1 MQRLPGGHPVTL
13 YHRRHL
19 HGDTGSVVE
28 VFQHVL
34 ALGVFEQRT
43 NIILQRVSTGPTIRV
58 MVKGSFSPA
67 CGHDNHKGAISP
79 GITLV
84 SPS

>member
-1 MQRLPGGHPVTL
+1 MTL

-19 HGDTGSVVE
+19 HGDPGSVVE

-43 NIILQRVSTGPTIRV
+43 NVILQRVSTGPTIGV

-67 CGHDNHKGAISP
+67 WGHNNHKGSISP
-79 GITLV
+79 GVTLV
-84 SPS
+84 STS

>member
-1 MQRLPGGHPVTL
+1 MAL

-19 HGDTGSVVE
+19 HGDPGSVVE

-34 ALGVFEQRT
+34 ALGVFGQQT
-43 NIILQRVSTGPTIRV
+43 IVILQRVSTGPTIRV
-58 MVKGSFSPA
+58 TVKGSFSPA
-67 CGHDNHKGAISP
+67 CGHHNHKGSISP

-84 SPS
+84 STS

>member
-1 MQRLPGGHPVTL
+1 MTL

-19 HGDTGSVVE
+19 HGDPGSVVE

-43 NIILQRVSTGPTIRV
+43 DFILQRVSTGPAIRV

-67 CGHDNHKGAISP
+67 CGRENHKGAVSP

-84 SPS
+84 TTR

>member
-1 MQRLPGGHPVTL
+1 MTL

-19 HGDTGSVVE
+19 HGDPGSVVE

-34 ALGVFEQRT
+34 ALVVFEERT
-43 NIILQRVSTGPTIRV
+43 VILQLVSTGPTIRV

-79 GITLV
+79 GSTLV
-84 SPS
+84 RTS